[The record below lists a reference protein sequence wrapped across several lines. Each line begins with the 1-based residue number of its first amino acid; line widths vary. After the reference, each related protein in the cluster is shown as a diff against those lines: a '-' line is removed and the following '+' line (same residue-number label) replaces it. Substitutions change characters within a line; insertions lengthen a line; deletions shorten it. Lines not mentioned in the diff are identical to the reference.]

1 MPDTWEA
8 FDARQKEI
16 VDLSATLSLLDWDQ
30 QTMMPPKGAKLRPYH
45 RATIATIA
53 HERLVDDRLGELID
67 ELGARNGELDEVQ
80 RACVRNARRLRDRSV
95 AVGRDL
101 VRELSLATSA
111 GYEVWQRAR
120 PARDFELF
128 RPALERIVEL
138 KKREADAIGHDGERY
153 DALLDR
159 YEPGMRVARLEPLLN
174 GLRDDLVP
182 FVRAIFEKPEPEHA
196 FLSRTYPE
204 QGQWD
209 FTMRVLGDLGFDLL
223 AGRQD
228 RSAHPFTSGT
238 SPVDVRVTTRFLP
251 GDPRSSVMATIH
263 EAGHGMYEQG
273 LNADRLVRTFAGQ
286 AASLGMHESQSRLWE
301 NQVGRSRPFWE
312 HYFPVF
318 QGHFPGVADDVNATD
333 MWRAVNLVQPSLI
346 RVEADEVTYNLHI
359 LLRFELELAL
369 LRDELAV
376 ADLPEAWNQSMQRFL
391 GITPPHDGD
400 GVLQDIHWSG
410 GSIGY
415 FPTYTLGNLYGAQL
429 FEALE
434 NDVGPV
440 EESIR
445 EGEFGAILAWL
456 RQKIHSQG
464 HVRDAE
470 EIARAATGKGLEH
483 TTLMAYL
490 RRKYGELYDVA

>member
-1 MPDTWEA
+1 
-8 FDARQKEI
+8 
-16 VDLSATLSLLDWDQ
+16 
-30 QTMMPPKGAKLRPYH
+30 
-45 RATIATIA
+45 
-53 HERLVDDRLGELID
+53 
-67 ELGARNGELDEVQ
+67 
-80 RACVRNARRLRDRSV
+80 
-95 AVGRDL
+95 
-101 VRELSLATSA
+101 
-111 GYEVWQRAR
+111 
-120 PARDFELF
+120 
-128 RPALERIVEL
+128 
-138 KKREADAIGHDGERY
+138 
-153 DALLDR
+153 
-159 YEPGMRVARLEPLLN
+159 
-174 GLRDDLVP
+174 
-182 FVRAIFEKPEPEHA
+182 
-196 FLSRTYPE
+196 
-204 QGQWD
+204 
-209 FTMRVLGDLGFDLL
+209 
-223 AGRQD
+223 
-228 RSAHPFTSGT
+228 
-238 SPVDVRVTTRFLP
+238 VDVRVTTRFLP

-273 LNADRLVRTFAGQ
+273 LDVDGLIRTFAGQ

-312 HYFPVF
+312 HYHPIF
-318 QGHFPGVADDVNATD
+318 QSHFPGVVDDVTATD

-376 ADLPEAWNQSMQRFL
+376 ADLPEAWNDGMQRFL

-434 NDVGPV
+434 NDLGPV
-440 EESIR
+440 DDAIR

-470 EIARAATGKGLEH
+470 EIARSATGKGLEH